1 MRLVVL
7 VVIICGFCAAARA
20 QESVLD
26 RHIRADATGAA
37 VVWLPDGISDGMF
50 AWRVAET
57 AAVPL
62 IFEALP
68 PEYRDLATPFERVDF
83 DGLTVR
89 AALDILVAH
98 DARYRWEER
107 NGVILIRPGTFAN
120 DPEDRLNQRVAGVQR
135 NRLGLQD
142 VLAGITGAAASG
154 GLSATLPPAIDSR
167 QFAMDVTSGTVLDIL
182 VAAARAHGRV
192 MWSVPDGVRRA
203 DSGGFTLGYRTFADD
218 SGRTPTGAA
227 R

>member
-7 VVIICGFCAAARA
+7 VVIVCSISAAARA
-20 QESVLD
+20 QESALD
-26 RHIRADATGAA
+26 RQINADAKGAA
-37 VVWLPDGISDGMF
+37 VVWLPDGMSDGMF
-50 AWRVAET
+50 AWRVAES
-57 AAVPL
+57 ARVPL
-62 IFEALP
+62 IFEASP
-68 PEYRDLATPFERVDF
+68 PEYRDPTTALERIDL

-98 DARYRWEER
+98 DPRYGWEER
-107 NGVILIRPGTFAN
+107 NGVIVIRPDRLTN

-142 VLAGITGAAASG
+142 VLAGVTAAASG
-154 GLSATLPPAIDSR
+154 GISRAVSPAIDSR
-167 QFAMDVTSGTVLDIL
+167 QFAIDAPSGTVLDIL

-192 MWSVPDGVRRA
+192 MWSVPDAVRGTA
-203 DSGGFTLGYRTFADD
+203 AGEFSLGYRTFADD
-218 SGRTPTGAA
+218 SGRTANTA